1 MVPSLNLGR
10 ILEKFQDQHFFP
22 LIPLYTL
29 VNTVFFL
36 LLVSH
41 ILSLPPSPPHPPT
54 VESKHPF
61 KHKQAQWLLTKIL
74 SHQSKLNQLGK
85 LKPTIRI
92 GLSGPPGAGK
102 STLIE
107 SFGKMLT
114 GFDFKVAVLVSF
126 VRYMYQC
133 H

>member
-1 MVPSLNLGR
+1 MIS
-10 ILEKFQDQHFFP
+10 
-22 LIPLYTL
+22 
-29 VNTVFFL
+29 
-36 LLVSH
+36 
-41 ILSLPPSPPHPPT
+41 LSLSLHPLLPHT

-74 SHQSKLNQLGK
+74 SHQSKLNQLEK

-114 GFDFKVAVLVSF
+114 GLNFKVAVLVSF
-126 VRYMYQC
+126 MRYKC
-133 H
+133 KGSSLTVN